1 MCLVG
6 DDDHVVARGVGLA
19 GAHLLVELLDEREH
33 MALVLT
39 QERFQMRPA
48 RGTALVLVVI
58 NDSASRERLVDLS
71 IQLIAVCQNQER
83 VVSAEL
89 AVHLAREI
97 DHRIALA
104 RTLRVPEHAQL
115 AGIRRGRSRAL
126 PFGRHG
132 RARLCARLY
141 RLHCAV
147 HAEELVVAGEDL
159 RHGSRRLVIDDEI
172 LEEVEQIRLGTCPLQ
187 QRLHVHRTWFVLG
200 KTLPGMKELELGGVR
215 TDLRI
220 DAVCENHER
229 VEVEYLRHDLAVIAE
244 VVAVGDGDVLRDV
257 LQLHEDERHAVHK
270 PDDIRTAATA
280 ERTAQPQFAYAEKMI
295 LVRIVEVED
304 AQRSLLLHA
313 VRRRVANGDA
323 VEKQLVLLAVDG
335 VKSHR
340 DGSVRK
346 DADGIVVCSGGQTW
360 IQFFERGTQIAHQQH
375 LAFVRAP
382 QRPRRSEDL
391 LHGIDALVPVKRID
405 QILRRRLL
413 HQIVFG
419 IDAHVHPSFW
429 SPT

>member
-1 MCLVG
+1 
-6 DDDHVVARGVGLA
+6 
-19 GAHLLVELLDEREH
+19 

-39 QERFQMRPA
+39 QERFQMHPA
-48 RGTALVLVVI
+48 CGAALVLVVVHQP
-58 NDSASRERLVDLS
+58 APRERLVDLR
-71 IQLIAVCQNQER
+71 IKLIAVGQDQER
-83 VVSAEL
+83 EVATKL

-97 DHRIALA
+97 DHRVALA

-115 AGIRRGRSRAL
+115 AARAL
-126 PFGRHG
+126 AITHS
-132 RARLCARLY
+132 LY
-141 RLHCAV
+141 RAV

-187 QRLHVHRTWFVLG
+187 QRLHIHRTWFVLG

-257 LQLHEDERHAVHK
+257 LQLHEDERHAVHE

-280 ERTAQPQFAYAEKMI
+280 ERTAQPQFAHAEE
-295 LVRIVEVED
+295 VVVARIGEVED
-304 AQRSLLLHA
+304 AQRSLLLRA
-313 VRRRVANGDA
+313 VRHRVANGDA
-323 VEKQLVLLAVDG
+323 VEKHLVLLAVDG
-335 VKSHR
+335 VKPHR
-340 DGSVRK
+340 DGSIRK
-346 DADGIVVCSGGQTW
+346 DTDGIVVCGGGQGW
-360 IQFFERGTQIAHQQH
+360 IQPFERGPEIAHQQY
-375 LAFVRAP
+375 LALVRTP
-382 QRPRRSEDL
+382 QRPRRSEDF
-391 LHGIDALVPVKRID
+391 LHGIDALIPVKRID

-419 IDAHVHPSFW
+419 IDAHSG
-429 SPT
+429 SS